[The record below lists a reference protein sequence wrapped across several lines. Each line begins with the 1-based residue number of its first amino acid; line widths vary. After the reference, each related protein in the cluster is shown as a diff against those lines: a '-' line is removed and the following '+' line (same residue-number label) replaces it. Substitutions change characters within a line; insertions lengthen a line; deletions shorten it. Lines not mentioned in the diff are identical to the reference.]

1 MPGGTLELQVV
12 SPGRTVFEGQVS
24 SLVLP
29 AWDGRVGILPGHAP
43 YVAILGA
50 GSLDVDLPGGGS
62 ERFFVRGGVVQ
73 IDRDRVTVLSEYA
86 DAELPEGF
94 TLGMGLASADE
105 LTDPLGGG

>member
-12 SPGRTVFEGQVS
+12 SPGRTVFQGEVY

-43 YVAILGA
+43 YVAILGV
-50 GSLDVDLPGGGS
+50 GRLNVDVVGGGS

-73 IDRDRVTVLSEYA
+73 VDRDRVTVLSEYVGL
-86 DAELPEGF
+86 ELPGEF
-94 TLGMGLASADE
+94 SLGMGFVSAEE
-105 LTDPLGGG
+105 LTDPSAAG